1 MLLHYWWGFKH
12 KNLEGEHLDVN
23 TTEDNELWIVC
34 LDRLPIHVNALLLA
48 TVFGSKP
55 LQGNK

>member
-23 TTEDNELWIVC
+23 TTEDNELRIVC

-55 LQGNK
+55 L